1 MAEPDRRSSMM
12 SLNLEFD
19 VRRSSFTLH
28 ARFDCVPGETVA
40 IIGPNGAGK
49 TTLLKAIAGLVPVD
63 DGSIRLD
70 GVTLDRASSDDFVE
84 PDRRPIGMV
93 FQDYL
98 LFAHM
103 TALENVAFGLRARGE
118 KVAEARQRA
127 KALLE
132 SMNIADCAPLRPGS
146 LSGGQQQR
154 VALARALAIEP
165 RVLLLDEPLAAID
178 PASRHELRANLSAQ
192 LRSFGRIVLLVTH
205 DMDDVRT
212 IADRVIVLDS
222 GRVVWDG
229 PVTDDG
235 WLPR

>member
-1 MAEPDRRSSMM
+1 M

-28 ARFDCVPGETVA
+28 AKFDCVPGETVA

-118 KVAEARQRA
+118 KVAEARRRA

-178 PASRHELRANLSAQ
+178 PASRHELRANLCTTSF
-192 LRSFGRIVLLVTH
+192 LRSN
-205 DMDDVRT
+205 
-212 IADRVIVLDS
+212 RVARDS
-222 GRVVWDG
+222 RHG
-229 PVTDDG
+229 
-235 WLPR
+235 